1 MIRLLST
8 KLLLPQEVEAFAA
21 LGFQVESLPLIR
33 VQLSETI
40 EAFPQADFAIFT
52 SGNALEALQRH
63 PAAKALAP
71 HRAFCVGA
79 KTRERLESA
88 GWEVIASFGYAQQL
102 ANYLVEQYAGYSFV
116 FFCGESRMETL
127 PKVLAK
133 RGIPCHECLTYTTEL
148 TPKKLAKHYDGLLF
162 FSPSAVRS
170 FLVAN
175 SFAEEKIFCIGSTT
189 QSALP
194 EGVSSYIAHS
204 PTLEGMM
211 ERCREIFNNRQT

>member
-1 MIRLLST
+1 MTRLLST
-8 KLLLPQEVEAFAA
+8 KPLLPEEVETFATS
-21 LGFQVESLPLIR
+21 GFQVETLPFIR
-33 VQLSETI
+33 VRTLDTL
-40 EAFPQADFAIFT
+40 APFPKADFSIFT
-52 SGNALEALQRH
+52 SRNAVEAVLKV
-63 PAAKALAP
+63 PTAKAQAP
-71 HRAFCVGA
+71 HKAFCVGE
-79 KTRERLESA
+79 KTRESLEKA
-88 GWEVIASFGYAQQL
+88 GWEVVASFGYAQQL

-204 PTLEGMM
+204 PTLEGSI
-211 ERCREIFNNRQT
+211 ERCRVRFNNRQT

>member
-8 KLLLPQEVEAFAA
+8 KSLLPEEVETFAA
-21 LGFQVESLPLIR
+21 SGFQVETLPFIR
-33 VQLSETI
+33 VRTLDTL
-40 EAFPQADFAIFT
+40 APFPKADFSIFT
-52 SGNALEALQRH
+52 SRNAVEAVLKV
-63 PAAKALAP
+63 PTAKAQAP
-71 HRAFCVGA
+71 HKAFCVGE
-79 KTRERLESA
+79 KTRKCLEKA
-88 GWEVIASFGYAQQL
+88 GWEVVASFGYAQQL
-102 ANYLVEQYAGYSFV
+102 ADHLVEQYACYSFV

-133 RGIPCHECLTYTTEL
+133 KGIPCHECLTYTTEL

-170 FLVAN
+170 FLAAN
-175 SFAEEKIFCIGSTT
+175 SFAKEKIICIGSTT

-194 EGVSSYIAHS
+194 EGVSSYIAQS

>member
-8 KLLLPQEVEAFAA
+8 KLLSPQEVEIFAA
-21 LGFQVESLPLIR
+21 SGFQVETLPFIR
-33 VQLSETI
+33 VRTLDTL
-40 EAFPQADFAIFT
+40 APFPKADFYIFT

-71 HRAFCVGA
+71 RRAFCVGA

-88 GWEVIASFGYAQQL
+88 GWEVVASFGYAQQL

-116 FFCGESRMETL
+116 FFCGESRMEIL

-162 FSPSAVRS
+162 FSPSAVKS
-170 FLVAN
+170 FLAAN

-204 PTLEGMM
+204 PTLEGII
-211 ERCREIFNNRQT
+211 ERCQEIFNNRQT

>member
-8 KLLLPQEVEAFAA
+8 KPLLPEEVETFATS
-21 LGFQVESLPLIR
+21 GFQVETLPSIR
-33 VQLSETI
+33 VRTLDTL
-40 EAFPQADFAIFT
+40 APFPKADFSIFT
-52 SGNALEALQRH
+52 SRNAVEAVLKV
-63 PAAKALAP
+63 PTAKAQAP
-71 HRAFCVGA
+71 HKAFCVGE
-79 KTRERLESA
+79 KTRERLEKA
-88 GWEVIASFGYAQQL
+88 GWEVVASFGYAQQL
-102 ANYLVEQYAGYSFV
+102 ADHLVEQYACYSFV

-133 RGIPCHECLTYTTEL
+133 KGIPCHECLTYTTEL
-148 TPKKLAKHYDGLLF
+148 TPKKLVKHYDGLLF

-170 FLVAN
+170 FLAAN

-204 PTLEGMM
+204 PTLEGII

>member
-8 KLLLPQEVEAFAA
+8 KPLLPEEVETFATS
-21 LGFQVESLPLIR
+21 GFQVETLPSIR
-33 VQLSETI
+33 VRTLDTL
-40 EAFPQADFAIFT
+40 APCPKADFSIFT
-52 SGNALEALQRH
+52 SRNAVEAVLKV
-63 PAAKALAP
+63 PTAKAQAP
-71 HRAFCVGA
+71 HKAFCVGE
-79 KTRERLESA
+79 KTRERLEKA
-88 GWEVIASFGYAQQL
+88 GWEVVASFGYAQQL
-102 ANYLVEQYAGYSFV
+102 ADHLVEQYACYSFV

-133 RGIPCHECLTYTTEL
+133 KGIPCHECLTYTTEL
-148 TPKKLAKHYDGLLF
+148 TPKKLVKHYDGLLF

-170 FLVAN
+170 FLAAN

-204 PTLEGMM
+204 PTLEGII

>member
-8 KLLLPQEVEAFAA
+8 KPLLPEEVEIFAA
-21 LGFQVESLPLIR
+21 SGFQVETLPFIR
-33 VQLSETI
+33 VRTLDTL
-40 EAFPQADFAIFT
+40 APFPKADFSIFT
-52 SGNALEALQRH
+52 SRNAVEAVLKV

-71 HRAFCVGA
+71 HKAFCVGE
-79 KTRERLESA
+79 KTRKRLESA

-102 ANYLVEQYAGYSFV
+102 ANYLVEQYASYSFV

-170 FLVAN
+170 FLAAN

-194 EGVSSYIAHS
+194 EGVSSYIAQS

>member
-8 KLLLPQEVEAFAA
+8 KPLLPEEVETFAA
-21 LGFQVESLPLIR
+21 SGFQVETLPFIR
-33 VQLSETI
+33 VRTLDTL
-40 EAFPQADFAIFT
+40 APFPKADFSIFT
-52 SGNALEALQRH
+52 SRNAVEAVLKV
-63 PAAKALAP
+63 PTAKAQAP
-71 HRAFCVGA
+71 HKAFCVGE
-79 KTRERLESA
+79 KTRKCLEKA

-102 ANYLVEQYAGYSFV
+102 ANYLVEQYASYSFV
-116 FFCGESRMETL
+116 FFCGERRMETL

-133 RGIPCHECLTYTTEL
+133 RGIPCYECLTYTTEL
-148 TPKKLAKHYDGLLF
+148 TPKKLSKHYDGLLF

-170 FLVAN
+170 FLEEN

-204 PTLEGMM
+204 PTLEGII

>member
-8 KLLLPQEVEAFAA
+8 KPLLPEEVETFATS
-21 LGFQVESLPLIR
+21 GFQVETLPFIR
-33 VQLSETI
+33 VRTLDTL
-40 EAFPQADFAIFT
+40 APFPKADFSIFT
-52 SGNALEALQRH
+52 SRNAVEAVLKV
-63 PAAKALAP
+63 PTAKAQAP
-71 HRAFCVGA
+71 HKAFCVGE
-79 KTRERLESA
+79 KTRKCLEKA
-88 GWEVIASFGYAQQL
+88 GWEVVASFGYAQQL
-102 ANYLVEQYAGYSFV
+102 ADHLVEQYACYSFV

-127 PKVLAK
+127 PKVLAE

-170 FLVAN
+170 FLAAN

-194 EGVSSYIAHS
+194 EGVSSYIAQS

>member
-8 KLLLPQEVEAFAA
+8 KPLLPEEVETFATS
-21 LGFQVESLPLIR
+21 GFQVETLPFIR
-33 VQLSETI
+33 VRTLDTL
-40 EAFPQADFAIFT
+40 APFPKADFSIFT
-52 SGNALEALQRH
+52 SRNAVEAVLKV
-63 PAAKALAP
+63 PTAKAQAP
-71 HRAFCVGA
+71 HKAFCVGE
-79 KTRERLESA
+79 KTRESLEKA
-88 GWEVIASFGYAQQL
+88 GWEVVASFGYAQQL
-102 ANYLVEQYAGYSFV
+102 ADHLVEQYACYSFV

-127 PKVLAK
+127 PKVLAE

-170 FLVAN
+170 FLAAN

-194 EGVSSYIAHS
+194 EGVSSYIAQS